1 MGTLVYGSAP
11 AITIEDRLLKH
22 LQAVIIM
29 KLRRD
34 EPFAFNWDAEPGV
47 GEDREHP
54 NASHGTVW
62 VSQSSHLYFRY
73 DGTRSEKLNPA
84 WIETLSKAAH
94 SPRGLWAVP
103 EPDPAATE
111 VRPSPAD

>member
-1 MGTLVYGSAP
+1 MGTLVYGAAP
-11 AITIEDRLLKH
+11 AISIEDRTLKH

-47 GEDREHP
+47 GEDIMHP
-54 NASHGTVW
+54 NAAHGTIW
-62 VSQSSHLYFRY
+62 SSQASQLYFRY
-73 DGTRSEKLNPA
+73 DGTLHDKLNPER
-84 WIETLSKAAH
+84 IDVLTKAAY

-103 EPDPAATE
+103 EPELAGTSA
-111 VRPSPAD
+111 

>member
-1 MGTLVYGSAP
+1 MGTLVYGAAP
-11 AITIEDRLLKH
+11 AISIEDRPLKH

-47 GEDREHP
+47 GEDIMHP
-54 NASHGTVW
+54 NAAHGTIW
-62 VSQSSHLYFRY
+62 ISQASQLYFRY
-73 DGTRSEKLNPA
+73 DGTRHDKLNPE
-84 WIETLSKAAH
+84 WIDVLTKAAY

-103 EPDPAATE
+103 EPELAGTSA
-111 VRPSPAD
+111 